1 MFNLNGASNIED
13 FFKASVADII
23 DMYDNE
29 RPSVLD
35 DENII
40 DIKRPMRYPLYTFTM
55 YHYIATI
62 NGHRIYIDENDNIY
76 EYHKKY
82 ILFLGPFR
90 KMTYIG
96 KPLFID
102 DIALFYKT
110 HSLYDYIMKKRNKY
124 FEKKRLEALFK
135 GA

>member
-1 MFNLNGASNIED
+1 MFNLNGASNIAD
-13 FFKASVADII
+13 FFKASIADVI
-23 DMYDNE
+23 DMYDKE
-29 RPSVLD
+29 RPNALD
-35 DENII
+35 DENIVDI
-40 DIKRPMRYPLYTFTM
+40 DGPARYTFNL

-62 NGHRIYIDENDNIY
+62 NGHKIYIDNNDNLY

-96 KPLFID
+96 KPRFIKD
-102 DIALFYKT
+102 MALFYKT
-110 HSLYDYIMKKRNKY
+110 YSLFDYIMKKRDKY

-135 GA
+135 GV